1 MLSIWGYRTTTPSVW
16 VIYLYQLAYQ
26 ASKIYQNKSKLQP
39 VSRSEDSTKPQS
51 QSSLSVVLIWTLH
64 RNQAKKLPLAKL
76 FSRVAMKVFH
86 KKCSIKHKKYSNRIS
101 HYVTWF
107 RKIGEILW
115 QASSS
120 QGSANVLLMR
130 RCVTLS
136 NKQILNCSKKTKRHM
151 WFRYLLRKPK
161 DFSKITSRSL
171 RYFLITW
178 KRNKCLKQ

>member
-1 MLSIWGYRTTTPSVW
+1 M
-16 VIYLYQLAYQ
+16 IYPYQLAYQ
-26 ASKIYQNKSKLQP
+26 ASKIYQNKSKLLQ
-39 VSRSEDSTKPQS
+39 VSRSQGSTKPQS
-51 QSSLSVVLIWTLH
+51 LSSSLAVWISMLH
-64 RNQAKKLPLAKL
+64 RSQAKKLQLVKQ
-76 FSRVAMKVFH
+76 FSKVAMKEFH
-86 KKCSIKHKKYSNRIS
+86 KKCLIKHKKYSSRIS

-107 RKIGEILW
+107 RRIGEILW

-136 NKQILNCSKKTKRHM
+136 NKQILNYSKKTKRHM

-171 RYFLITW
+171 SYFLITW
-178 KRNKCLKQ
+178 KKNKCLKQ